1 MKSAGFLSTL
11 GVGLCVVAISAF
23 FLAPTYQPMFSNR
36 LTFLWTYLF
45 ASDLWLSIPEEW
57 RASETVK
64 TFFDN
69 FNTSFLPI
77 NRWSILLIAA
87 VESLWIYS
95 FGSLIFRFL
104 KNPLEESPL
113 LRFCL
118 TCLTGAAALSALT
131 GFLGLIGCLQ
141 SWLFWTLAA
150 GTILTLLWRIRDSVL
165 LKSPQISC
173 ELRVASCE
181 NSNATNGSDYNTSRA
196 ASRTGSG
203 ATPPHSSL
211 LTPHSS
217 LLTPN
222 SIVIIVL
229 IVLFCLLAVL
239 PAMAPPWEF
248 DVREYHLESVKEF
261 WLSGWITALPNNA
274 YANMP
279 LGAESLILV
288 SMALSGDWFLGALAG
303 KTLLSLSVPLTALLL
318 FALGEKY
325 LSRRAGLIAAL
336 IYVTAPLIV
345 RNAQFGM
352 IDDVL
357 TMYALA
363 TGTLLA
369 IICEL
374 SPATTDLERPNDCLQ
389 PAAYCLLA
397 GAMAGMAAAIKY
409 PGVLFISLPCFI
421 AIFWKSSRL
430 RLQLP
435 VVTFLLTA
443 LLFGGVWYLKNAIL
457 LGNPVY
463 PLCSSLFGR
472 EFPVGF
478 SAESYARWQT
488 VHAPHGWTWSAI
500 YQPIVMFFNSS
511 PLFLP
516 VLACSILLWKRL
528 PNFARWSLIYSGLF
542 LVGWHVTT
550 HRIERFLLPIVP
562 FIALAGGAVFDVI
575 LSSVSVWMG
584 RILKGVLALG
594 AAYSLLILTFPFIGT
609 PGTLETISEVR
620 SSPIRIGDGLTQL
633 VTLKS
638 EELLKMKNSG
648 ERVLLIGDAAVFDWP
663 VPIDYAVCFNSDDF
677 IDSVTSKLQGD
688 NPPKFIVVN
697 MGELD
702 RYWQTEY
709 GYSTKTKAALD
720 LLDNPD
726 RFTPI
731 YRSGT
736 MTTIYELKQ

>member
-1 MKSAGFLSTL
+1 MKSPGFLSTL
-11 GVGLCVVAISAF
+11 GVGLCVVAFSAF
-23 FLAPTYQPMFSNR
+23 FLAPMYHPIFSNR
-36 LTFLWTYLF
+36 LTFLWSCLM
-45 ASDLWLSIPEEW
+45 ASDILSFNWLFLPEEW

-64 TFFDN
+64 TFFDS

-77 NRWSILLIAA
+77 NRWSILLI
-87 VESLWIYS
+87 VTIESLWIYS
-95 FGSLIFRFL
+95 LGSLIFRIL
-104 KNPLEESPL
+104 KNPLEEFPL

-141 SWLFWTLAA
+141 SWLFWTLAIIQLA
-150 GTILTLLWRIRDSVL
+150 PGVFMLIRNWSKLPCWRVPTTAYCLL
-165 LKSPQISC
+165 PT
-173 ELRVASCE
+173 A
-181 NSNATNGSDYNTSRA
+181 
-196 ASRTGSG
+196 
-203 ATPPHSSL
+203 
-211 LTPHSS
+211 
-217 LLTPN
+217 
-222 SIVIIVL
+222 L
-229 IVLFCLLAVL
+229 IALFCLLAVL
-239 PAMAPPWEF
+239 PAMTSPWDF

-261 WLSGWITALPNNA
+261 WLSGRITALPNNA

-279 LGAESLILV
+279 LGAESLVLV

-318 FALGEKY
+318 FALGEKF
-325 LSRRAGLIAAL
+325 LSRRAGLIAAF
-336 IYVTAPLIV
+336 IYAATPLIV
-345 RNAQFGM
+345 CNAQFGM

-363 TGTLLA
+363 TAAVVYLKFRIRNSELGEDTQISFELRVAGCENKQAASGSGFGQSRVSADRERRLA
-369 IICEL
+369 V
-374 SPATTDLERPNDCLQ
+374 LQ
-389 PAAYCLLA
+389 LAALA

-443 LLFGGVWYLKNAIL
+443 LLFGGIWYLKNAIL

-500 YQPIVMFFNSS
+500 YQPTELFFFSN

-516 VLACSILLWKRL
+516 ALACCILLWKRL

-550 HRIERFLLPIVP
+550 HRIERFLLPVIP

-584 RILKGVLALG
+584 RILKGVLALS
-594 AAYSLLILTFPFIGT
+594 AAYSLLILTYPFLGAVGT
-609 PGTLETISEVR
+609 FEAISETR
-620 SSPIRIGDGLTQL
+620 SSPMRLGEGLTQL
-633 VTLKS
+633 VTLRS
-638 EELLKMKNSG
+638 EELLKMKNAG

-677 IDSVTSKLQGD
+677 IDSAKNKLQGD

-697 MGELD
+697 LGELD
-702 RYWQTEY
+702 RYWHTEY
-709 GYSTKTKAALD
+709 GYSTKTKAVLD
-720 LLDNPD
+720 LLNNPD

-731 YRSGT
+731 YRLG
-736 MTTIYELKQ
+736 MITTIYELKQ

>member
-11 GVGLCVVAISAF
+11 GVGLCVVAFAAF
-23 FLAPTYQPMFSNR
+23 FLAPIYQPMFSNR
-36 LTFLWTYLF
+36 LTFLWTCLM
-45 ASDLWLSIPEEW
+45 ASDFNWFFFPEEW

-64 TFFDN
+64 TFFDS

-87 VESLWIYS
+87 IESLWIYS
-95 FGSLIFRFL
+95 FGSLIFRVL

-118 TCLTGAAALSALT
+118 TCLTGAAALSTLT

-141 SWLFWTLAA
+141 SWLFWTLAIIQLA
-150 GTILTLLWRIRDSVL
+150 LGVFLLIRNWSKLPRWRVPTTAYCL
-165 LKSPQISC
+165 LPT
-173 ELRVASCE
+173 A
-181 NSNATNGSDYNTSRA
+181 
-196 ASRTGSG
+196 
-203 ATPPHSSL
+203 
-211 LTPHSS
+211 
-217 LLTPN
+217 
-222 SIVIIVL
+222 L
-229 IVLFCLLAVL
+229 IALFCLLAVL
-239 PAMAPPWEF
+239 PAMTPSWDF

-261 WLSGWITALPNNA
+261 WLSGRITALPNNA

-279 LGAESLILV
+279 LGAESLVLV

-318 FALGEKY
+318 FSLGEKY
-325 LSRRAGLIAAL
+325 LSKRAGLIGAF
-336 IYVTAPLIV
+336 IYVSTPLVIS
-345 RNAQFGM
+345 NAQHGL
-352 IDDVL
+352 IDNAL

-363 TGTLLA
+363 TAAVLLE
-369 IICEL
+369 IVIRNSELREDTQISCEL
-374 SPATTDLERPNDCLQ
+374 RVASCENRQATNGSGFGQSRVSADWERRL
-389 PAAYCLLA
+389 AASQLATIA

-409 PGVLFISLPCFI
+409 PGALFVALPCFI

-430 RLQLP
+430 RLQIP
-435 VVTFLLTA
+435 VVAFLLTA

-463 PLCSSLFGR
+463 PLCSSLFGS

-500 YQPIVMFFNSS
+500 SSPIAFFFYSSSAAS

-516 VLACSILLWKRL
+516 VLACCLLLWKRL
-528 PNFARWSLIYSGLF
+528 PNYARWSLIYSGLF
-542 LVGWHVTT
+542 LIGWHVTT

-562 FIALAGGAVFDVI
+562 FIALAGGAVFDVV
-575 LSSVSVWMG
+575 LSSVSVLMG
-584 RILKGVLALG
+584 RILKGVLVLS
-594 AAYSLLILTFPFIGT
+594 AAYSLLILALPLFGL
-609 PGTLETISEVR
+609 GTLESISDKR
-620 SSPIRIGDGLTQL
+620 SSPIRLGEGLTQL

-702 RYWQTEY
+702 RYWHTEY
-709 GYSTKTKAALD
+709 GYCTKTKEAVLD
-720 LLDNPD
+720 ILDNPD

-731 YRSGT
+731 YRSGM
-736 MTTIYELKQ
+736 MTTIYEYRQ

>member
-11 GVGLCVVAISAF
+11 CVGICVVAFSAF

-95 FGSLIFRFL
+95 LGSLIFRVL

-150 GTILTLLWRIRDSVL
+150 GTILTLVWRIVRRIRNS
-165 LKSPQISC
+165 
-173 ELRVASCE
+173 ELGIRNCI
-181 NSNATNGSDYNTSRA
+181 
-196 ASRTGSG
+196 
-203 ATPPHSSL
+203 
-211 LTPHSS
+211 TPHSS

-222 SIVIIVL
+222 SIIIIVL
-229 IVLFCLLAVL
+229 IALFCLIAFL
-239 PAMAPPWEF
+239 PAMTPPWDF

-261 WLSGWITALPNNA
+261 WLSGRITALPNNA

-303 KTLLSLSVPLTALLL
+303 KTILSLSVPLTALLL
-318 FALGEKY
+318 FSLGEKY
-325 LSRRAGLIAAL
+325 LSKRAGLIGAF
-336 IYVTAPLIV
+336 IYVSTPLVIS
-345 RNAQFGM
+345 NAQHGL
-352 IDDVL
+352 IDNAL

-363 TGTLLA
+363 TAAVLLEFVSKSVTTETDNSQRLAASQLATLLG
-369 IICEL
+369 I
-374 SPATTDLERPNDCLQ
+374 
-389 PAAYCLLA
+389 
-397 GAMAGMAAAIKY
+397 MAGMAAAIKY
-409 PGVLFISLPCFI
+409 PGVLFIVLPCFI

-435 VVTFLLTA
+435 IVTFLLTA
-443 LLFGGVWYLKNAIL
+443 ALIGGVWYLKNAIL

-463 PLCSSLFGR
+463 PLCSSLFGS

-500 YQPIVMFFNSS
+500 SSPIAFFFYSSSAAS

-516 VLACSILLWKRL
+516 VLACCLLLWKRL
-528 PNFARWSLIYSGLF
+528 PNYARWSLIYSGLF
-542 LVGWHVTT
+542 LIGWHVTT

-562 FIALAGGAVFDVI
+562 FIALAGGAVFDVV
-575 LSSVSVWMG
+575 LSSVSVLMG
-584 RILKGVLALG
+584 RILKGVLVLS
-594 AAYSLLILTFPFIGT
+594 AAYSLLILALPLFGL
-609 PGTLETISEVR
+609 GTLESISDKR
-620 SSPIRIGDGLTQL
+620 SSPIRLGEGLTQL

-638 EELLKMKNSG
+638 EELLKMKNSS
-648 ERVLLIGDAAVFDWP
+648 ERVLLIGDAAIFDWP

-731 YRSGT
+731 YRSGM
-736 MTTIYELKQ
+736 MTTIYERKQ

>member
-36 LTFLWTYLF
+36 LTFLWSCLL
-45 ASDLWLSIPEEW
+45 ASDILSFNWLFLPEEW

-64 TFFDN
+64 TFFDS

-77 NRWSILLIAA
+77 NRWSILLI
-87 VESLWIYS
+87 VTIESLWIYS
-95 FGSLIFRFL
+95 LGSLIFRVL
-104 KNPLEESPL
+104 KNPLEEFPL

-118 TCLTGAAALSALT
+118 TCLTGAATLSALT

-150 GTILTLLWRIRDSVL
+150 GTILTLLWRIRDAVL
-165 LKSPQISC
+165 IKSSQISC
-173 ELRVASCE
+173 DLRVASCE
-181 NSNATNGSDYNTSRA
+181 NSKATNKNNCETRSE
-196 ASRTGSG
+196 
-203 ATPPHSSL
+203 
-211 LTPHSS
+211 TPHSS

-222 SIVIIVL
+222 SIIIIVL
-229 IVLFCLLAVL
+229 IALFCLIAFL
-239 PAMAPPWEF
+239 PAMTPPFEF

-261 WLSGWITALPNNA
+261 WLSGRITALPNNA

-357 TMYALA
+357 TIYALA
-363 TGTLLA
+363 TGALLA

-374 SPATTDLERPNDCLQ
+374 SPAKDLERPNDCLQ
-389 PAAYCLLA
+389 PAVYCLLA

-463 PLCSSLFGR
+463 PLCSNLFGR

-677 IDSVTSKLQGD
+677 INSVANKLQGD
-688 NPPKFIVVN
+688 NPPKFVVVN
-697 MGELD
+697 LGELD
-702 RYWQTEY
+702 RYWHTEY
-709 GYSTKTKAALD
+709 GYCTKTKEAVLD
-720 LLDNPD
+720 ILDNPD

-731 YRSGT
+731 YRLG
-736 MTTIYELKQ
+736 MITTIFERKD

>member
-11 GVGLCVVAISAF
+11 CVGICVVAFSAF

-150 GTILTLLWRIRDSVL
+150 GSILTLVWKIVRIIRNS
-165 LKSPQISC
+165 
-173 ELRVASCE
+173 ELGIRNCI
-181 NSNATNGSDYNTSRA
+181 T
-196 ASRTGSG
+196 
-203 ATPPHSSL
+203 H
-211 LTPHSS
+211 HSS

-222 SIVIIVL
+222 SIIIIVL
-229 IVLFCLLAVL
+229 ITLFCLIAVL
-239 PAMAPPWEF
+239 PAMTPPWDF

-261 WLSGWITALPNNA
+261 WLSGRITALPNNA

-303 KTLLSLSVPLTALLL
+303 KTILSLSVPLTALLL

-325 LSRRAGLIAAL
+325 ISKRAGLIGAF
-336 IYVTAPLIV
+336 IYVSTPLVIS
-345 RNAQFGM
+345 NAQHGL
-352 IDDVL
+352 IDNAL

-363 TGTLLA
+363 TAAVLLE
-369 IICEL
+369 IVIRNSELREDTQISCEL
-374 SPATTDLERPNDCLQ
+374 RVASCENRQATNGSGFGQSRVSADWERRL
-389 PAAYCLLA
+389 AASQLATIA

-409 PGVLFISLPCFI
+409 PGALFVALPCFI

-430 RLQLP
+430 RLQIP
-435 VVTFLLTA
+435 VVAFLLTA

-463 PLCSSLFGR
+463 PLCSSLFGS

-500 YQPIVMFFNSS
+500 SSPIAFFFYSSSAAS

-516 VLACSILLWKRL
+516 VLACCLLLWKRL
-528 PNFARWSLIYSGLF
+528 PNYARWSLIYSGLF
-542 LVGWHVTT
+542 LIGWHVTT

-562 FIALAGGAVFDVI
+562 FIALAGGAVFDVV
-575 LSSVSVWMG
+575 LSSVSVLMG
-584 RILKGVLALG
+584 RILKGVLVLS
-594 AAYSLLILTFPFIGT
+594 AAYSLLILALPLFGL
-609 PGTLETISEVR
+609 GTLESISDKR
-620 SSPIRIGDGLTQL
+620 SSPIRLGEGLTQL

-638 EELLKMKNSG
+638 EELLKMKNAG

-663 VPIDYAVCFNSDDF
+663 VPVDYSVCFNSDDF
-677 IDSVTSKLQGD
+677 IDSVSSKLLGD
-688 NPPKFIVVN
+688 NPPKWIVVN
-697 MGELD
+697 LCELD
-702 RYWQTEY
+702 RYWHTEY
-709 GYSTKTKAALD
+709 GYSTKTKAVLD
-720 LLDNPD
+720 VLDNPD

-731 YRSGT
+731 YRSGM
-736 MTTIYELKQ
+736 MTTIYERKQ

>member
-11 GVGLCVVAISAF
+11 GVGVCFIAFIAF
-23 FLAPTYQPMFSNR
+23 FLAPMYQPMFANR
-36 LTFLWTYLF
+36 LTFLWGCLM
-45 ASDLWLSIPEEW
+45 ASDILNFNWLFLPEEW

-64 TFFDN
+64 TFIDS

-77 NRWSILLIAA
+77 NRWSILLI
-87 VESLWIYS
+87 VTIESVWIYS
-95 FGSLIFRFL
+95 LGSLIFRAL

-150 GTILTLLWRIRDSVL
+150 GTIVTLLWRIRNAVL
-165 LKSPQISC
+165 HKSPQISC

-181 NSNATNGSDYNTSRA
+181 KMECEIPFDFSGGL
-196 ASRTGSG
+196 RTP
-203 ATPPHSSL
+203 ARPTAYCL
-211 LTPHSS
+211 LP
-217 LLTPN
+217 
-222 SIVIIVL
+222 IAL
-229 IVLFCLLAVL
+229 IALFCLLAVL
-239 PAMAPPWEF
+239 PAMTSPWDF

-261 WLSGWITALPNNA
+261 WLSGRITALPNNA

-325 LSRRAGLIAAL
+325 LSKRAGLIAAF

-363 TGTLLA
+363 TAAVVNLEFGIQNSELREALLEDNAASKKRVVLPNSLA
-369 IICEL
+369 I
-374 SPATTDLERPNDCLQ
+374 
-389 PAAYCLLA
+389 LA
-397 GAMAGMAAAIKY
+397 GIMAGMASAIKY
-409 PGVLFISLPCFI
+409 PGALFVALPCFI
-421 AIFWKSSRL
+421 VIFWKSSRL

-463 PLCSSLFGR
+463 PLCSSLFGS

-500 YQPIVMFFNSS
+500 CKPIVMFFYSSDVAS

-516 VLACSILLWKRL
+516 VLACCILLWKRL
-528 PNFARWSLIYSGLF
+528 PNCARWPLIYSSLF

-575 LSSVSVWMG
+575 LSNVSAWMG
-584 RILKGVLALG
+584 RILKGVLVLG
-594 AAYSLLILTFPFIGT
+594 AAYSLLILTYPFLGAFGT
-609 PGTLETISEVR
+609 FEAISETR
-620 SSPIRIGDGLTQL
+620 SSSIRLGEGLTQL

-638 EELLKMKNSG
+638 EELIKMKNAG

-663 VPIDYAVCFNSDDF
+663 VPVDYSVCFNSDDF

-688 NPPKFIVVN
+688 NPPRLIVVN
-697 MGELD
+697 FSEIA
-702 RYWQTEY
+702 RYQTTEY
-709 GYSTKTKAALD
+709 GYSSKVKAVLE

-731 YRSGT
+731 YRSEMMT
-736 MTTIYELKQ
+736 TTIYERKQ

>member
-1 MKSAGFLSTL
+1 M
-11 GVGLCVVAISAF
+11 
-23 FLAPTYQPMFSNR
+23 YHPMFSNR
-36 LTFLWTYLF
+36 LTFLWSCLL
-45 ASDLWLSIPEEW
+45 ASDILSFNWLFLPEEW

-64 TFFDN
+64 MFFDS

-77 NRWSILLIAA
+77 NRWSILLI
-87 VESLWIYS
+87 VTIESLWIYS
-95 FGSLIFRFL
+95 LGSLIFRVL
-104 KNPLEESPL
+104 KNPLQEFPL

-118 TCLTGAAALSALT
+118 TCLIGAAALSALT

-141 SWLFWTLAA
+141 SWLFWTLAIIQLA
-150 GTILTLLWRIRDSVL
+150 LGVFLLIRNWSKLPRWRVPTTAYCL
-165 LKSPQISC
+165 LPT
-173 ELRVASCE
+173 A
-181 NSNATNGSDYNTSRA
+181 
-196 ASRTGSG
+196 
-203 ATPPHSSL
+203 
-211 LTPHSS
+211 
-217 LLTPN
+217 
-222 SIVIIVL
+222 L
-229 IVLFCLLAVL
+229 IALFCLIAFL
-239 PAMAPPWEF
+239 PAMTPPWDF

-261 WLSGWITALPNNA
+261 WLSGRITALPNNA

-279 LGAESLILV
+279 LGAESLVLV

-325 LSRRAGLIAAL
+325 LSKRAGLIAAL

-363 TGTLLA
+363 TAAVLL
-369 IICEL
+369 EFV
-374 SPATTDLERPNDCLQ
+374 SKSVTTETDNSQRL
-389 PAAYCLLA
+389 AASQLAALA
-397 GAMAGMAAAIKY
+397 GIMAGMTAAIKY
-409 PGVLFISLPCFI
+409 PGVLFIVLPCFI

-435 VVTFLLTA
+435 IVTFLLTA
-443 LLFGGVWYLKNAIL
+443 ALIGGVWYLKNAIL

-488 VHAPHGWTWSAI
+488 VHAPHGWTWKAI
-500 YQPIVMFFNSS
+500 SQPIVLFFYSS
-511 PLFLP
+511 GVASSLFLP
-516 VLACSILLWKRL
+516 VLACCILLWRRL
-528 PNFARWSLIYSGLF
+528 PNIARWSLIYSSLF

-562 FIALAGGAVFDVI
+562 FIALAGGSVFDVI

-594 AAYSLLILTFPFIGT
+594 AAYSCLILTFPFIGT

-638 EELLKMKNSG
+638 EELLKMKNAG

-677 IDSVTSKLQGD
+677 IDSVSSKLQGD
-688 NPPKFIVVN
+688 NPPKWIVVN
-697 MGELD
+697 LWELD
-702 RYWQTEY
+702 RYWTTEY
-709 GYSTKTKAALD
+709 GYCTKTKKAVLD

-731 YRSGT
+731 YHSGT
-736 MTTIYELKQ
+736 MTTIYEFRQ

>member
-11 GVGLCVVAISAF
+11 CVGICVVAFSAF

-131 GFLGLIGCLQ
+131 GILGLIGCLQ

-150 GTILTLLWRIRDSVL
+150 GTTLTLLWRIF
-165 LKSPQISC
+165 
-173 ELRVASCE
+173 LRIR
-181 NSNATNGSDYNTSRA
+181 NSEFGIRNY
-196 ASRTGSG
+196 
-203 ATPPHSSL
+203 

-222 SIVIIVL
+222 SIIIVL
-229 IVLFCLLAVL
+229 IAIFCLLALL

-261 WLSGWITALPNNA
+261 WLSGRITALPNNA

-279 LGAESLILV
+279 LGAESLVLV

-325 LSRRAGLIAAL
+325 LSRRAGLIAAF
-336 IYVTAPLIV
+336 IYVTAPLII

-363 TGTLLA
+363 TAAVLLEFVN
-369 IICEL
+369 IRV
-374 SPATTDLERPNDCLQ
+374 TTETDNSQRL
-389 PAAYCLLA
+389 AASKLAALA
-397 GAMAGMAAAIKY
+397 GLMAGMTAAIKY
-409 PGVLFISLPCFI
+409 PGVLFIALPCFI

-443 LLFGGVWYLKNAIL
+443 ALIGGVWYLKNAIL

-488 VHAPHGWTWSAI
+488 VHASHGWTWKAI
-500 YQPIVMFFNSS
+500 YQPIVLFFYSSGVAS

-516 VLACSILLWKRL
+516 VLACCILLWKRL
-528 PNFARWSLIYSGLF
+528 PNIARWPLIYSCLF
-542 LVGWHVTT
+542 LIGWHVTT

-594 AAYSLLILTFPFIGT
+594 AAYSFLIVAYPYLGTFGT
-609 PGTLETISEVR
+609 FDAISETR
-620 SSPIRIGDGLTQL
+620 SSPLRLGEGLTQL
-633 VTLKS
+633 VTLRS
-638 EELLKMKNSG
+638 EELIKMKDSG

-663 VPIDYAVCFNSDDF
+663 VPVDYCVCFNSDDF
-677 IDSVTSKLQGD
+677 IDSVASKLQGD
-688 NPPKFIVVN
+688 NPPKWIVVN
-697 MGELD
+697 LSELD

-709 GYSTKTKAALD
+709 GYCTKTKKAVLD

-736 MTTIYELKQ
+736 MTTIYERKQ

>member
-11 GVGLCVVAISAF
+11 GVGICVVAFSVF
-23 FLAPTYQPMFSNR
+23 FLAPMNSLVFSNR
-36 LTFLWTYLF
+36 LTFLWTCLM
-45 ASDLWLSIPEEW
+45 ASDFNWFFFPEEW

-64 TFFDN
+64 AFFGS

-77 NRWSILLIAA
+77 NRWSILLI
-87 VESLWIYS
+87 VTIESLWIYS
-95 FGSLIFRFL
+95 LGALIFRVL

-131 GFLGLIGCLQ
+131 GILGLIGCLQ

-150 GTILTLLWRIRDSVL
+150 GTILTLVLKIRNS
-165 LKSPQISC
+165 
-173 ELRVASCE
+173 ELGIR
-181 NSNATNGSDYNTSRA
+181 NY
-196 ASRTGSG
+196 
-203 ATPPHSSL
+203 
-211 LTPHSS
+211 LTPNSS

-222 SIVIIVL
+222 SIIIVL
-229 IVLFCLLAVL
+229 IALFCLLAVL
-239 PAMAPPWEF
+239 PAMAPPWGF

-261 WLSGWITALPNNA
+261 WLSGRITALPNNA

-279 LGAESLILV
+279 LGAESLVLV

-303 KTLLSLSVPLTALLL
+303 KTILSLSVPLTALLL

-325 LSRRAGLIAAL
+325 LSKRAGLIAAL

-363 TGTLLA
+363 TAAVLL
-369 IICEL
+369 EFV
-374 SPATTDLERPNDCLQ
+374 SKSVTTETDNSQRL
-389 PAAYCLLA
+389 AASQLAALA
-397 GAMAGMAAAIKY
+397 GIMAGMTAAIKY
-409 PGVLFISLPCFI
+409 PGVLFIVLPCFI

-435 VVTFLLTA
+435 IVTFLLTA
-443 LLFGGVWYLKNAIL
+443 ALIGGVWYLKNAIL

-488 VHAPHGWTWSAI
+488 VHAPHGWTWKAI
-500 YQPIVMFFNSS
+500 SQPIVLFFYSS
-511 PLFLP
+511 GVASSLFLP
-516 VLACSILLWKRL
+516 VLACCILLWRRL
-528 PNFARWSLIYSGLF
+528 PNIARWSLIYSSLF

-562 FIALAGGAVFDVI
+562 FIALAGGSVFDVI

-584 RILKGVLALG
+584 RILKAVLALG
-594 AAYSLLILTFPFIGT
+594 AAYSFLILAYPFLGAIGT
-609 PGTLETISEVR
+609 FDAISETR
-620 SSPIRIGDGLTQL
+620 SSSMRLGEGLTQL
-633 VTLKS
+633 VTLRS
-638 EELLKMKNSG
+638 EELLKMKDSG

-663 VPIDYAVCFNSDDF
+663 IPIDYCVCFNSDDF
-677 IDSVTSKLQGD
+677 IDSVSSKLQGD
-688 NPPKFIVVN
+688 NPPKWIVVN
-697 MGELD
+697 LWELD
-702 RYWQTEY
+702 RYWTTEY
-709 GYSTKTKAALD
+709 GYCTKTKKAVLD

-731 YRSGT
+731 YHSGT
-736 MTTIYELKQ
+736 MTTIYEFRQ